1 MNNSQLTT
9 IRRLH
14 AKHWSVRDIAVATG
28 FTRARVQRA
37 IGVEPPKRTRT
48 AQSVARSLL
57 AEGYSPELVAANF
70 GEA

>member
-14 AKHWSVRDIAVATG
+14 AKHWSIRDIMVVTGYSRAT
-28 FTRARVQRA
+28 VQRA
-37 IGVEPPKRTRT
+37 IGVESKRARK
-48 AQSVARSLL
+48 ASSVAILLL

-70 GEA
+70 GEV

>member
-14 AKHWSVRDIAVATG
+14 AKHWSIRDIMVVTGYSRAT
-28 FTRARVQRA
+28 VQRA
-37 IGVEPPKRTRT
+37 IGVEPKRARKESST
-48 AQSVARSLL
+48 ARSLL

-70 GEA
+70 GEV

>member
-1 MNNSQLTT
+1 MNTSQLRC

-37 IGVEPPKRTRT
+37 IGVEPKRARKESS
-48 AQSVARSLL
+48 AASVLL
-57 AEGYSPELVAANF
+57 AEGYSPEVVAANF
-70 GEA
+70 GENT